1 MTLEDL
7 SIALNFSNLL
17 RPEEPLKVKV
27 LAASAHR
34 NIDYGPCRGII
45 FVIVDNERET
55 LVLRVVLDTSEEVDH
70 VCHCLK
76 LGP

>member
-7 SIALNFSNLL
+7 SIALNFSDLL

-27 LAASAHR
+27 LTPSANR
-34 NIDYGPCRGII
+34 NINYGPCRGII
-45 FVIVDNERET
+45 LVIIDNERET
-55 LVLRVVLDTSEEVDH
+55 LVLRVVLDSSEEVDH
-70 VCHCLK
+70 VSYCLK